1 MTQTALHRRTFL
13 RGAGVILG
21 LPMLHAMRP
30 AALAMQT
37 SLAGAAAANTPTRM
51 ACIFFPNGVIGPKWF
66 PSGEGDQWELSS
78 ALEPL
83 APWKQKLNVVSGL
96 TLDNGRAKEDGAGD
110 HARAAATY
118 LTAARPVK
126 SSSLVRVG
134 VSVDQLAAQQL
145 VGVTRLPSIE
155 LGLKASRNAGSCDS
169 GYSCAY
175 SSNISWRTATQ
186 PMAKEVDPRQAFE
199 RLFGTGEADGGERA
213 AFRKSVLDMV
223 AQDAQRLMGRLG
235 KTDRRKMDEYFT
247 GIRELELRI
256 ERTEQ
261 EDLAARPDLELPEE
275 RPSEFDEH
283 ARLMYDIMAVGF
295 QTDSTRVA
303 TLMLD
308 NAGGE
313 RAYTAVGVKEGHHS
327 LSHHQ
332 NNEEMVSKLERIDRY
347 LAENFTYFLNKLD
360 SIPDGDGTLL
370 DNSLIMFGSA
380 LGDGNRH
387 THHDLPIVL
396 AGQAGGQMRT
406 GRHIVLP
413 SETPMANLFLTML
426 DYVGTPIDSMADSS
440 GRLSTLS
447 S

>member
-1 MTQTALHRRTFL
+1 MTQTGLHRRTFL
-13 RGAGVILG
+13 RGAGVVLG
-21 LPMLHAMRP
+21 LPMLQAMQP
-30 AALAMQT
+30 AARAMQPW
-37 SLAGAAAANTPTRM
+37 LAGAGAASTPTRM
-51 ACIFFPNGVIGPKWF
+51 AFIFFPNGVIGPKWF
-66 PSGEGDQWELSS
+66 PSGEGDRWELSS

-126 SSSLVRVG
+126 SSSIVRVG

-145 VGVTRLPSIE
+145 VGTTRLPSIE

-175 SSNISWRTATQ
+175 SSNISWRTPTQ

-199 RLFGTGEADGGERA
+199 RLFGTGDAAGGERA
-213 AFRKSVLDMV
+213 VYRKSVLDMV

-261 EDLAARPDLELPEE
+261 EDLAARPDLDLPEE
-275 RPSEFDEH
+275 RPSEFEEH
-283 ARLMYDIMAVGF
+283 ARLMYDIMAIGF

-313 RAYTAVGVKEGHHS
+313 RAYTTIGVKEGHHS

-347 LAENFTYFLNKLD
+347 LVENFTYFLDKLD
-360 SIPDGDGTLL
+360 SIADGDGTLL

-396 AGQAGGQMRT
+396 AGQAGGQMQT

-426 DYVGTPIDSMADSS
+426 DYVGTPLDSMADSS
-440 GRLSTLS
+440 GRLSVLNA
-447 S
+447 